1 MITTLIV
8 MAALAIVCFGLLD
21 PLTLRQQSVLFAGAL
36 YGYLFIRHR
45 GRVQVAPAP
54 KQARQPQ
61 PAAQPAPTFVPP
73 KPPAPAGQPKAQRPA
88 PAIVTGKLNFYQ
100 EEAAVINRQLR
111 QIHKLNCGIDL
122 KPGTIKITP
131 DFVIYSLRQ
140 TGPLRFDDLRRIEDD
155 LAREINDLHRNHRAG
170 EVSVLAVNSQ
180 PMVLQVSRQRPQKLL
195 WADRKWQGRP
205 LQTTLGRYWHG
216 VAEHEMV
223 LDLAGNAS
231 EYINGAFFG
240 QPGAGKST
248 ALHIALIGLLEST
261 PPEQLE
267 VYAIDLKANAYAA
280 YQDVPHV
287 RQVAGAI
294 DEAIDILETFAT
306 WCTADGR
313 PEDGKH
319 RLLLVDECQ
328 MLLTHSEHG
337 DDALG
342 LLGRILEAGREAGIR
357 VWTATQNPDAQSYP
371 SKLKPRTHWMAAAAI
386 RNDDYIRR
394 QLKIYGAAKLRGKG
408 ELIFVGPYG
417 DYRLTTFWLTD
428 EDRAAA
434 IDGLVRKWGRRRTG
448 YGGGYD
454 VDMTGYTVDME
465 VDTSGYDVDIST
477 GYDRLPE
484 GTKPIFPIRSAR
496 ALTPQERAAVRDLAK
511 LERFRFRGGLSKRRL
526 VPFIYGSRDPQR
538 EAWVN
543 EALEEGSD
551 DEGV

>member
-1 MITTLIV
+1 MIATVIV
-8 MAALAIVCFGLLD
+8 MAALGIVCFGLLD
-21 PLTLRQQSVLFAGAL
+21 PLTLRQQSVLFASAL
-36 YGYLFIRHR
+36 YGWLFIRHR
-45 GRVQVAPAP
+45 LPAPAP
-54 KQARQPQ
+54 KRVQQPT
-61 PAAQPAPTFVPP
+61 AAPPSTFVPP
-73 KPPAPAGQPKAQRPA
+73 KPPPPAGQPSTSRRPLD
-88 PAIVTGKLNFYQ
+88 PTQPTGKLTFYQ

-122 KPGTIKITP
+122 KKAGAIKVTP
-131 DFVIYSLRQ
+131 DFVIYTLRQ

-216 VAEHEMV
+216 VEEHELV

-267 VYAIDLKANAYAA
+267 VYCIDLKANAYAV
-280 YQDVPHV
+280 YRNVPHV
-287 RQVAGAI
+287 RQVANTIGDAM
-294 DEAIDILETFAT
+294 DILETFAT
-306 WCTADGR
+306 WCMAEGR
-313 PEDGKH
+313 PEDDKH

-328 MLLTHSEHG
+328 MLLTHSQYG
-337 DDALG
+337 DHALT

-417 DYRLTTFWLTD
+417 DYRVKTFWLTKND
-428 EDRAAA
+428 QEQA
-434 IDGLVRKWGRRRTG
+434 IDGLVRRWGPRYRVDMG
-448 YGGGYD
+448 
-454 VDMTGYTVDME
+454 VDMTRYEPDMPVDMGRYE
-465 VDTSGYDVDIST
+465 PDISP
-477 GYDRLPE
+477 DMSAFPLVAIE
-484 GTKPIFPIRSAR
+484 KHFPIGEAR
-496 ALTPQERAAVRDLAK
+496 PLTDGEAK
-511 LERFRFRGGLSKRRL
+511 LVRFMATLERYQYNGKPSMSKL
-526 VPFIYGSRDPQR
+526 VPAVYGSRDPQR
-538 EAWVN
+538 TEWVR

-551 DEGV
+551 EGV